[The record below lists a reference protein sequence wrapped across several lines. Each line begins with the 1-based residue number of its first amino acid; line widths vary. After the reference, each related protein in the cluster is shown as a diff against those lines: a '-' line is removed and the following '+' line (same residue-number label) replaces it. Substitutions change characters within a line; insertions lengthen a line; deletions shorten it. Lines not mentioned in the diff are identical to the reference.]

1 MARRLHTEDPD
12 MRNLLRNIFTR
23 RLVAAFMLL
32 LVLAVG
38 VSCNA
43 PAIGSYYIPI
53 PPPDPTFGPPTPEI
67 DSDGVTHTYW
77 KVTSPPSSQL
87 SDLWVYLTNI
97 DMGFGT
103 IVLAAPDGSYTTR
116 IEGQQGDRIVF
127 NFGSLEGQAMC
138 RPLREGVADTPC
150 Q

>member
-1 MARRLHTEDPD
+1 MSEDLD
-12 MRNLLRNIFTR
+12 MRHLLRSRPIV
-23 RLVAAFMLL
+23 RLMAALVFPILL
-32 LVLAVG
+32 IAV
-38 VSCNA
+38 VSCSA
-43 PAIGSYYIPI
+43 PAVTSPFVPI
-53 PPPDPTFGPPTPEI
+53 PPPTFGPPTPEI
-67 DSDGVTHTYW
+67 YSDVVTHTYW

>member
-43 PAIGSYYIPI
+43 PAIGFMPI
-53 PPPDPTFGPPTPEI
+53 PPPNPTFGQPTSEI
-67 DSDGVTHTYW
+67 DSEGVGHTYW
-77 KVTSPPSSQL
+77 KVTSPPAWKL
-87 SDLWVYLTNI
+87 SDLWVYLSNI
-97 DMGFGT
+97 DMGRG
-103 IVLAAPDGSYTTR
+103 VSVQAAQDGSYATR
-116 IEGQQGDRIVF
+116 VEGQPGDQIIIDFRDPGYETI
-127 NFGSLEGQAMC
+127 C
-138 RPLREGVADTPC
+138 RPLQEGLAEVPC